1 MKYTLDSIKLQVA
14 SLEQKYPNTK
24 LNFKPFFTEELSDLC
39 TYQDK
44 IFYYGVLTHGLSTFD
59 CEIFF
64 NGNLSISII
73 ENSQIEILFTDL
85 FQVKDGL
92 AQSKYRGQF
101 IGFQIFED
109 KK

>member
-1 MKYTLDSIKLQVA
+1 MKYTLDSIKLQIA
-14 SLEQKYPNTK
+14 ALEQKYLNTK
-24 LNFKPFFTEELSDLC
+24 FDSKPLFTENLYDLC
-39 TYQDK
+39 THQDK
-44 IFYYGVLTHGLSTFD
+44 IFYYGVLTHGASTFD

-64 NGNLSISII
+64 NDNLSVTIV

-85 FQVKDGL
+85 FGVKDGL

-101 IGFQIFED
+101 IGFQIFEV